1 MGRKGYFKQ
10 IIKCLGGRFRS
21 AFTNFA
27 RFFTDQTDI
36 LSMTKHL
43 FFAAVL
49 LCSLVSGFS
58 QTPDPVLFSVNGV
71 AVPLSEFRYIYA
83 KTNQDK
89 ADFSRASLEEY
100 LDLYVKFKLK
110 VQKARDLRVDT
121 VPTLR
126 EELDG
131 YRRQLAGSYLVD
143 KEVTDKMI
151 RETYERMMQ
160 DVDMSYIFV
169 ACDRN
174 APAADTLRAFQRC
187 ANWLKMIRGGAS
199 FEKVAA
205 DSSEDRSAK
214 ENFGALGFTTA
225 MFPDGYYL
233 LEKAVYAA
241 KPGDV
246 LGPIRS
252 FGGYQIVRVNA
263 FRPARGE
270 AEIAQIMTRKGDSP
284 SANAAAKTRIDSIY
298 TALQKGAKWDE
309 LCSAVSD
316 DKLTSARGGY
326 LGFFGIARYQ
336 KSFEDAAFAIEKDG
350 EYSKPVETTIGWHII
365 KRLSR
370 RPVGSFDS
378 QKRALTERVRR
389 DSRSEVAK
397 QSMIARIKREG
408 QYKENT
414 EAFNKWMA
422 LQIDTVFHTFRWKPD
437 PALPQTPLIQF
448 GTAKTYTLADFEEY
462 CGRATRE
469 RMRGQGFP
477 VNETIQKLF
486 AGWTADCAM
495 QFEETQ
501 LERKYPEFKALMR
514 EYEEGMMLFEV
525 AKQEVWDKAN
535 TDTVGLE
542 KYFNETL
549 KSKYLWEERAK
560 VSFYT
565 VKTDD
570 PKLLTKV
577 RALIA
582 KKTAA
587 DVLKKLNKP
596 GKPELVAML
605 ERTYE
610 KGKNKDIDGLW
621 QAGAMSAAKTDA
633 TTKTTSFTKTEAI
646 IPPTPKALNEARG
659 YAVADYQ
666 DYLEKKWVET
676 LKQQYK
682 IDVNKAAFE
691 TLIKK

>member
-1 MGRKGYFKQ
+1 
-10 IIKCLGGRFRS
+10 
-21 AFTNFA
+21 
-27 RFFTDQTDI
+27 
-36 LSMTKHL
+36 MTKHFL
-43 FFAAVL
+43 PAVAL
-49 LCSLVSGFS
+49 LCSLVSGFA
-58 QTPDPVLFSVNGV
+58 QTTDPVLFSVNGTP
-71 AVPLSEFRYIYA
+71 VPVSEFRYIYS

-100 LDLYVKFKLK
+100 LDLYTKFKLK

-121 VPTLR
+121 IPTLL

-131 YRRQLAGSYLVD
+131 YRRQLANSYLVD
-143 KEVTDKMI
+143 KEVTEKLI
-151 RETYERMMQ
+151 RETYDRMLQ

-174 APAADTLRAFQRC
+174 APAADTLRAFQRS
-187 ANWLKMIRGGAS
+187 ANWLKMIKGGAS

-241 KPGDV
+241 KSGDII
-246 LGPIRS
+246 GPIRS
-252 FGGYQIVRVNA
+252 FGGYQIVRVNG

-270 AEIAQIMTRKGDSP
+270 AEIAQIMTRKGDTP
-284 SANAAAKTRIDSIY
+284 AAAAVAKTRIDSIY

-309 LCSAVSD
+309 LCSAVSE
-316 DKLTSARGGY
+316 DKMTSARGGY

-350 EYSKPVETTIGWHII
+350 EYGKPVETTIGWHII
-365 KRLSR
+365 KRISR

-408 QYKENT
+408 QYQEN
-414 EAFNKWMA
+414 AAVFNPWA
-422 LQIDTVFHTFRWKPD
+422 VRQVDSIFHTFKWKPD
-437 PALPQTPLIQF
+437 PAMPQTPLIQF
-448 GTAKTYTLADFEEY
+448 GTTKTYTLTDFEEY
-462 CGRATRE
+462 CARATRE
-469 RMRGQGFP
+469 RMRGQGYP
-477 VNETIQKLF
+477 VGETVQKLF
-486 AGWTADCAM
+486 ASWTADCAM

-501 LERKYPEFKALMR
+501 LERKYPEFKAQMR

-535 TDTVGLE
+535 VDTVGLE
-542 KYFNETL
+542 KYFNEAL

-565 VKTDD
+565 VKSDD
-570 PKLLTKV
+570 PKVLEKV

-582 KKTAA
+582 KKPAA
-587 DVLKKLNKP
+587 DVLKKFNKP

-646 IPPTPKALNEARG
+646 VPPVPKALSEARG

-666 DYLEKKWVET
+666 DYLEKKWVEM

-682 IDVNKAAFE
+682 VDFNKAAFE
-691 TLIKK
+691 ALIKK